1 MSDARLFGPG
11 VPPTSWPLQG
21 VPSPVLEAI
30 RAFAMAFDM
39 AEASEQPLRKG
50 YYPFPDIPE
59 FRPFGPCTRS
69 LSLVCKS
76 FRDIITARGIFN
88 YVEFK
93 TPKSVHLINK
103 KLGSEAR
110 AHVT

>member
-1 MSDARLFGPG
+1 MSDARLFGPE

-21 VPSPVLEAI
+21 VPSPVLDAI

-39 AEASEQPLRKG
+39 AETSDKPLQRG
-50 YYPFPDIPE
+50 YCPFPDVPE
-59 FRPFGPCTRS
+59 FRPFGPSTRA

-76 FRDIITARGIFN
+76 FREIITTRGIFN
-88 YVEFK
+88 CVELK
-93 TPKSVHLINK
+93 TPKSVQLINK
-103 KLGSEAR
+103 KVGSEAR